1 MVDETD
7 IVVENNDTFKEGV
20 GGCPPVVE
28 NNDTFKEG
36 VGGINPPE
44 NNDVDKK
51 KQLAQERSRVW
62 RQKNRQKNTDYH
74 RGYYHRNIE
83 QLRQYGTTYMKN
95 YYDTH
100 PEKRLKHNAR
110 VLASKQSL
118 TAEQKEL
125 NKLERKVKKYEK
137 NIQITESKYEEAKHN
152 LNSFKNEVDGVD
164 TLKKSIS
171 KEGVGGINPPVDV

>member
-1 MVDETD
+1 MVDETE

-20 GGCPPVVE
+20 GGCPPVV
-28 NNDTFKEG
+28 
-36 VGGINPPE
+36 E

-137 NIQITESKYEEAKHN
+137 NIQITESK
-152 LNSFKNEVDGVD
+152 
-164 TLKKSIS
+164 
-171 KEGVGGINPPVDV
+171 